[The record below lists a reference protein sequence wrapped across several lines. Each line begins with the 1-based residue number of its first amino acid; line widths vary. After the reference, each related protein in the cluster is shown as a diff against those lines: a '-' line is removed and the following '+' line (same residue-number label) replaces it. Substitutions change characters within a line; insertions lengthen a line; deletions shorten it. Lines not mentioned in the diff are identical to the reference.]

1 MESTN
6 NLIFGVNPIV
16 EALQEGKTVDK
27 IFINKNSRPERF
39 NEINQ
44 LCKASGTPIQMVP
57 EEKLNRLTR
66 KVHQGIVAF
75 LSPVDYHNL
84 EDTIQEIFESGED
97 PFIILLDQITD
108 VRNMGA
114 ICRSAECAGAHAV
127 VIPKKGSAGIT
138 PDSIKTS
145 AGAIFKLK
153 IIREDNLKLSVAY
166 LKAAGIKVV
175 SCTEKAEESYYDH
188 NLAVPIA
195 FILGSEEFGI
205 APAVRKL
212 ADADVKI
219 PMLGTTDSLNVS
231 VAAGIVFF
239 ERARQISLKA

>member
-1 MESTN
+1 MDSKN
-6 NLIFGVNPIV
+6 NIIFGVNPIV

-27 IFINKNSRPERF
+27 IFINKNAKPERF

-75 LSPVDYHNL
+75 LAPVDYHNL

-138 PDSIKTS
+138 PDAIKTS

-166 LKAAGIKVV
+166 LKDAGIKVV
-175 SCTEKAEESYYDH
+175 SCIEKAEESYVDH
-188 NLAVPIA
+188 DLAVPIA

-205 APAVRKL
+205 APTVRKL

-219 PMLGTTDSLNVS
+219 PMPGTTDSLNVS

-239 ERARQISLKA
+239 ERVRQISLKA